1 MRNFLSSNVLLS
13 LLNFQTRL
21 RKDLSNRVSL
31 DQIRFVK
38 RAPCTFSR
46 AIFFF
51 FHAMAHAKLVE
62 QKPRLVIIS
71 WRNTMLFRSLSPCSA
86 NQFSSAFFRR
96 RNFRNPTD
104 SDSWINSTSNFS
116 FFLSFRN
123 AKLSRELFAKCRFR
137 FSNVISIPVKFEVSS
152 DLFIFSE
159 EEEKSRIERARIPYT
174 ARIKEEKRGKRTTC
188 HYPYRNSF
196 VRVLIKR
203 DCIAN
208 GKKGG
213 NRSGRKGRA
222 LLLLRAFPSISRC
235 LRFLSQ
241 WERGEIAQRSSTT
254 SMAREKRVGWLL
266 SFLPSNLDRGEKGK
280 GKKLSRF
287 PASRRLIAWN
297 VANHVRT
304 KETRSKRPRSTRG
317 PFLTKNWNASQH
329 IPRGCGSRPGT

>member
-31 DQIRFVK
+31 DQISFVK

-62 QKPRLVIIS
+62 QKPRLVITS

-96 RNFRNPTD
+96 NFRNPTD
-104 SDSWINSTSNFS
+104 SDSWMNSTSNLS

-174 ARIKEEKRGKRTTC
+174 ARIKEEKREKRTTC

-266 SFLPSNLDRGEKGK
+266 S
-280 GKKLSRF
+280 
-287 PASRRLIAWN
+287 
-297 VANHVRT
+297 V
-304 KETRSKRPRSTRG
+304 
-317 PFLTKNWNASQH
+317 
-329 IPRGCGSRPGT
+329 